1 MAIGY
6 SHVVLIGNLG
16 KDPHLIDGR
25 NGKLRAS
32 FALAVDRT
40 APDSSEERREATD
53 WFTIVAWGR
62 VAETC
67 RDTLS
72 KGSWVFISGR
82 LQARRWQDEKGNWHN
97 LFEIVAEQVIPLN
110 ARTDKAEEDPP
121 S

>member
-16 KDPHLIDGR
+16 KNPQVTEGDK
-25 NGKLRAS
+25 GKLRAG
-32 FALAVDRT
+32 FTLAVDRT
-40 APDSSEERREATD
+40 PGTGSEGTD
-53 WFTIVAWGR
+53 WFPIIAWGR

-97 LFEIVAEQVIPLN
+97 IFEIIAEQVIPLN
-110 ARTDKAEEDPP
+110 ARTDDANADQP